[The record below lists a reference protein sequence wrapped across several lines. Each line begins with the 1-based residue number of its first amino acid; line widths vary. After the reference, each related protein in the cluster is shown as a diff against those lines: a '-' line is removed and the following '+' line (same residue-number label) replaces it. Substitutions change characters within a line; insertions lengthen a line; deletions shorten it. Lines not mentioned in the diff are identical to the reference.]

1 MACRTQLAL
10 LVQFGRLVDRSQV
23 GLGADFSGILEA
35 ARAGGEWAWTA
46 LYRDLA
52 PSVRGYLRAR
62 GASDPDDLGEVFL
75 HLVRDLRSF
84 KGSERDFRAWVF
96 TVAHHRLLDS
106 KRYERRRPSVPAP
119 NEVLAAA
126 RPPNDPEADALDHL
140 ELERA
145 RRLMGRLSADQ
156 QNVLLLRLFGQLT
169 VDEVAAALRKRPG
182 AVKALQ
188 RRGLAALERE
198 LSQKGVTLHAVQTL
212 TRVR

>member
-1 MACRTQLAL
+1 M
-10 LVQFGRLVDRSQV
+10 
-23 GLGADFSGILEA
+23 GLGADFPGILDA

-62 GASDPDDLGEVFL
+62 GATDPDDVLGEVFL

-84 KGSERDFRAWVF
+84 QGSERDFRAWVF

-106 KRYERRRPSVPAP
+106 KRYETRRPSAPVPD
-119 NEVLAAA
+119 EVLAAA
-126 RPPNDPEADALDHL
+126 RRPDDPETDALDHL

-145 RRLMGRLSADQ
+145 RRVIRGLSPDQ

-169 VDEVAAALRKRPG
+169 VDEVGAALGKRPG
-182 AVKALQ
+182 AIKALQ
-188 RRGLAALERE
+188 RRGLAALGRE
-198 LSQKGVTLHAVQTL
+198 LSQEGVTLRGLPTL

>member
-1 MACRTQLAL
+1 M
-10 LVQFGRLVDRSQV
+10 
-23 GLGADFSGILEA
+23 GLKADFPGILEA
-35 ARAGGEWAWTA
+35 ARAGGEWAWAA

-62 GASDPDDLGEVFL
+62 GASDPDDVLGEVFL

-84 KGSERDFRAWVF
+84 EGTERDFRAWVF

-119 NEVLAAA
+119 DEVLAEA
-126 RPPNDPEADALDHL
+126 RPPDDPETDALDHL

-145 RRLMGRLSADQ
+145 RRLIGRLSADQ
-156 QNVLLLRLFGQLT
+156 KNVLLLRLFGQLT
-169 VDEVAAALRKRPG
+169 VDEVAAALGKRPG

-188 RRGLAALERE
+188 RRGLSALERE
-198 LSQKGVTLHAVQTL
+198 ISRGGVTLRAVPTL

>member
-1 MACRTQLAL
+1 M
-10 LVQFGRLVDRSQV
+10 
-23 GLGADFSGILEA
+23 GLGVDFPGILEA
-35 ARAGGEWAWTA
+35 ARAGGEWAWAA

-62 GASDPDDLGEVFL
+62 GASDPDDVLGEVFL

-84 KGSERDFRAWVF
+84 EGSERDFRAWVF

-119 NEVLAAA
+119 VEVLAEAT
-126 RPPNDPEADALDHL
+126 PPEDPETDALHHL

-145 RRLMGRLSADQ
+145 RRLIGRLSADQ

-169 VDEVAAALRKRPG
+169 VDEVAATLGKRPG

-188 RRGLAALERE
+188 RRGLASLARE
-198 LSQKGVTLHAVQTL
+198 LAQQGVTLRALPTL
-212 TRVR
+212 TRMR